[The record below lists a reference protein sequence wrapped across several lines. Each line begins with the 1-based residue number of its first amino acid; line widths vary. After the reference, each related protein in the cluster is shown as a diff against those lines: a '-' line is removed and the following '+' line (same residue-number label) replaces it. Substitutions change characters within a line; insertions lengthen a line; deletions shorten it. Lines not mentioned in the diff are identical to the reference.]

1 MLLVTPLRNGG
12 DKMSEY
18 ADLVKNPKEWSKIKY
33 DDPRLDAFATDVEKR
48 YGLPNGMIVALK
60 NAGERTNISQVSPKG
75 AKGVMQF
82 IDTTRKAYPHD
93 VADPFDSI
101 DASGRYMADLVKQYK
116 NPIAAIAAY
125 NGGGA
130 AAKAVLAG
138 KEPPAE
144 ETRNY
149 ISRIKTYLD
158 NREKK

>member
-1 MLLVTPLRNGG
+1 
-12 DKMSEY
+12 MSEY
-18 ADLVKNPKEWSKIKY
+18 ADLVKNPSEWSKVKH

-48 YGLPNGMIVALK
+48 YGLPSGMIVALK
-60 NAGERTNISQVSPKG
+60 NAGERTNVGQVSPKG

-82 IDTTRKAYPHD
+82 MDETRKAYPHD

-101 DASGRYMADLVKQYK
+101 DAAGRYMSDLVKQYK

-138 KEPPAE
+138 KQPPAE

-149 ISRIKTYLD
+149 ITRIRTYLD
-158 NREKK
+158 ERYSK

>member
-75 AKGVMQF
+75 AKGVMQ
-82 IDTTRKAYPHD
+82 I
-93 VADPFDSI
+93 
-101 DASGRYMADLVKQYK
+101 GRAHV
-116 NPIAAIAAY
+116 
-125 NGGGA
+125 
-130 AAKAVLAG
+130 
-138 KEPPAE
+138 
-144 ETRNY
+144 
-149 ISRIKTYLD
+149 
-158 NREKK
+158 

>member
-1 MLLVTPLRNGG
+1 
-12 DKMSEY
+12 MSEY
-18 ADLVKNPKEWSKIKY
+18 SDLVKNPNEWSKVKH
-33 DDPRLDAFATDVEKR
+33 DDPRLDAFAMDVEKR
-48 YGLPNGMIVALK
+48 YNLPTGMIVALK
-60 NAGERTNISQVSPKG
+60 NAGERTNVGQVSPKG

-82 IDTTRKAYPHD
+82 MDKTRESYPHD

-116 NPIAAIAAY
+116 NPIAAIAHY

-144 ETRNY
+144 ETRSY
-149 ISRIKTYLD
+149 INRIKTYLD
-158 NREKK
+158 KRFIK

>member
-1 MLLVTPLRNGG
+1 
-12 DKMSEY
+12 MSEY
-18 ADLVKNPKEWSKIKY
+18 ADLVKNPKEWASVKH

-48 YGLPNGMIVALK
+48 YNLPTGMIVALK
-60 NAGERTNISQVSPKG
+60 NAGERTNIGQVSPKG
-75 AKGVMQF
+75 AKGIMQF
-82 IDTTRKAYPHD
+82 VDETRKAYPHD
-93 VADPFDSI
+93 VNDPFDSI

-138 KEPPAE
+138 KQPPAE

-149 ISRIKTYLD
+149 ITRIKQYLD
-158 NREKK
+158 ERYSK

>member
-1 MLLVTPLRNGG
+1 
-12 DKMSEY
+12 MSEY
-18 ADLVKNPKEWSKIKY
+18 ADLVRNPSEWSKVKY

-48 YGLPNGMIVALK
+48 YNLPTGMIVALK
-60 NAGERTNISQVSPKG
+60 NAGERTNVTQVSPKG
-75 AKGVMQF
+75 AKGIMQF
-82 IDTTRKAYPHD
+82 MDDTRKAYPHD

-101 DASGRYMADLVKQYK
+101 DAAGRYMSDLVKQYK

-138 KEPPAE
+138 KQPPAE

-149 ISRIKTYLD
+149 ITRIKQYLD
-158 NREKK
+158 ERYGK

>member
-1 MLLVTPLRNGG
+1 
-12 DKMSEY
+12 MSEY
-18 ADLVKNPKEWSKIKY
+18 ADLVRNPSEWSKVKH

-48 YGLPNGMIVALK
+48 YNLPTGMIVALK
-60 NAGERTNISQVSPKG
+60 NAGERTNIGQVSPKG

-82 IDTTRKAYPHD
+82 MDETRKAYPHD
-93 VADPFDSI
+93 INDPFDSI
-101 DASGRYMADLVKQYK
+101 DAAGRYMSDLVKQYK

-138 KEPPAE
+138 KQPPAE

-149 ISRIKTYLD
+149 VTRIKQYLD
-158 NREKK
+158 ERYSK

>member
-1 MLLVTPLRNGG
+1 
-12 DKMSEY
+12 MSEY
-18 ADLVKNPKEWSKIKY
+18 SDLVKNPNEWSKVKH
-33 DDPRLDAFATDVEKR
+33 DDPRLDAFAMDVEKR
-48 YGLPNGMIVALK
+48 YNLPTGMIVALK
-60 NAGERTNISQVSPKG
+60 NAGERTNVGQVSPKG

-82 IDTTRKAYPHD
+82 MDKTRESYPHD

-116 NPIAAIAAY
+116 NPIAAIAHY

-144 ETRNY
+144 ETRSY
-149 ISRIKTYLD
+149 INRIKTYLD
-158 NREKK
+158 KRFTK

>member
-1 MLLVTPLRNGG
+1 
-12 DKMSEY
+12 MSEY
-18 ADLVKNPKEWSKIKY
+18 TDLVKNPKEWSTVKHN
-33 DDPRLDAFATDVEKR
+33 DPRLDAFAKDVEKR

-60 NAGERTNISQVSPKG
+60 NAGERTNVGQVSPKG

-82 IDTTRKAYPHD
+82 MDDTRKAYPHD
-93 VADPFDSI
+93 VNDPFDSI
-101 DASGRYMADLVKQYK
+101 DASGRYMSDLVKQYK

-144 ETRNY
+144 ETKNYLNRIRDYLDRNY
-149 ISRIKTYLD
+149 MR
-158 NREKK
+158 

>member
-1 MLLVTPLRNGG
+1 
-12 DKMSEY
+12 MSDY
-18 ADLVKNPKEWSKIKY
+18 ADLVKNPKEWATVKY

-48 YGLPNGMIVALK
+48 YNLPTGMIVALK
-60 NAGERTNISQVSPKG
+60 NAGERTNIGQVSPKG

-82 IDTTRKAYPHD
+82 IDSTRKAYPHD

-101 DASGRYMADLVKQYK
+101 DAAGRYMSDLVKQYK

-138 KEPPAE
+138 KQPPRE
-144 ETRNY
+144 ETKNY

-158 NREKK
+158 TKYSK

>member
-1 MLLVTPLRNGG
+1 
-12 DKMSEY
+12 MSEY
-18 ADLVKNPKEWSKIKY
+18 ADLVRNPSEWSKVKH

-48 YGLPNGMIVALK
+48 YNLPTGMIVALK
-60 NAGERTNISQVSPKG
+60 NAGERTNIGQVSPKG

-82 IDTTRKAYPHD
+82 MDETRKAYPHD

-101 DASGRYMADLVKQYK
+101 DAAGRYMSDLVKQYK

-138 KEPPAE
+138 KQPPAE

-149 ISRIKTYLD
+149 VTRIKQYLD
-158 NREKK
+158 ERYSK

>member
-1 MLLVTPLRNGG
+1 
-12 DKMSEY
+12 MSDY
-18 ADLVKNPKEWSKIKY
+18 ADLVKNPSEWAKVKH

-48 YGLPNGMIVALK
+48 YNLPTGMIVALK
-60 NAGERTNISQVSPKG
+60 NAGERTNTGQVSPKG

-82 IDTTRKAYPHD
+82 IDSTRKAYPHD

-138 KEPPAE
+138 KQPPAE
-144 ETRNY
+144 ETRGY
-149 ISRIKTYLD
+149 ISRIQNYLD
-158 NREKK
+158 KRFTK

>member
-1 MLLVTPLRNGG
+1 
-12 DKMSEY
+12 MSEY
-18 ADLVKNPKEWSKIKY
+18 ADLVKNPKEWSTVKY
-33 DDPRLDAFATDVEKR
+33 DDPRLDAFAIDVEKR
-48 YGLPNGMIVALK
+48 YGLPDGMIVAIK
-60 NAGERTNISQVSPKG
+60 NAGERTNLGQVSPKG

-82 IDTTRKAYPHD
+82 IDSTRKAYPHD
-93 VADPFDSI
+93 VNDPFDSI

-149 ISRIKTYLD
+149 ISRIKSYLD
-158 NREKK
+158 SRFSK